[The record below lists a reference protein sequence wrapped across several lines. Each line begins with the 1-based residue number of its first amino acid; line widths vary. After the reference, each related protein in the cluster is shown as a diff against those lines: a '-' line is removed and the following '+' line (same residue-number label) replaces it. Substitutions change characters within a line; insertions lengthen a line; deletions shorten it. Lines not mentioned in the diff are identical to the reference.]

1 MFGGLLLTPT
11 CLQAASRYLPYLT
24 RESSN
29 EYEGQDIGET
39 FASVRAP
46 RGLGGS
52 QNSKKISS
60 PRNASTMSSR
70 KVLPACRTAY
80 SITPLLG
87 WDCVLSNK
95 LRQ

>member
-1 MFGGLLLTPT
+1 MFWRLFLTPS

-39 FASVRAP
+39 FASACAP
-46 RGLGGS
+46 KSLGGPQYS
-52 QNSKKISS
+52 TKISS

-70 KVLPACRTAY
+70 KVLPACRTAC
-80 SITPLLG
+80 SITPILG
-87 WDCVLSNK
+87 WDCALP
-95 LRQ
+95 